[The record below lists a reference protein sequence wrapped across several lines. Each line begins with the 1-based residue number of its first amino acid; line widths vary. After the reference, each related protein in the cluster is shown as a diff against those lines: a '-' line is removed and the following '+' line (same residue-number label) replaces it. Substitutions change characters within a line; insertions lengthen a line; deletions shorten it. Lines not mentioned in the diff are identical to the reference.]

1 MLQRGSFMDCNFKD
15 NEIKQ
20 GRYIFK
26 NGHEFSGLRGYIA
39 EINSKMFVWNGTI
52 KTNASYNLKLFS
64 LPFLQ
69 PVAFQIRNWLSSGSL
84 LKL

>member
-39 EINSKMFVWNGTI
+39 EINSKMFV
-52 KTNASYNLKLFS
+52 
-64 LPFLQ
+64 
-69 PVAFQIRNWLSSGSL
+69 
-84 LKL
+84 